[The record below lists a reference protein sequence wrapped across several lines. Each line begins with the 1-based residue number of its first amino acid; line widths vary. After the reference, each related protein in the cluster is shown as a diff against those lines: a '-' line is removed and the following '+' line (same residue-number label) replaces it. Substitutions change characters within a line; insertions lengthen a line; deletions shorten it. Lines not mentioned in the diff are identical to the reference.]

1 MPRSDADP
9 ARITS
14 TARKFAAP
22 LIMSRI
28 FLKIAP
34 SLSTKQHRL
43 SIIKHRTMKGVELM
57 HVALSD
63 LKVNVGKYV
72 DLADT
77 EDVIITKYGKPAAK
91 IIRYDK
97 EPWYMKKLPEKI
109 ASVEN
114 LFGTLPNDIDLD
126 DVRTERL
133 AK

>member
-1 MPRSDADP
+1 M
-9 ARITS
+9 
-14 TARKFAAP
+14 
-22 LIMSRI
+22 
-28 FLKIAP
+28 
-34 SLSTKQHRL
+34 Q
-43 SIIKHRTMKGVELM
+43 
-57 HVALSD
+57 VALSD

-72 DLADT
+72 DLAET

-97 EPWYMKKLPEKI
+97 EPWYMKKLPERI
-109 ASVEN
+109 TSVEN

>member
-1 MPRSDADP
+1 
-9 ARITS
+9 
-14 TARKFAAP
+14 
-22 LIMSRI
+22 
-28 FLKIAP
+28 
-34 SLSTKQHRL
+34 
-43 SIIKHRTMKGVELM
+43 M

-63 LKVNVGKYV
+63 LKVNAGKYV
-72 DLADT
+72 DLAET

-109 ASVEN
+109 TSVEN